1 VPKIITLAFAVVLT
15 AAAVSLWFRSSV
27 SETAASGWPNQAS
40 NIALFNLHH
49 KADTKTIRDT
59 KIIDRAYMFTEL
71 R

>member
-1 VPKIITLAFAVVLT
+1 VPKIIILAFAVILT
-15 AAAVSLWFRSSV
+15 AAAVTFWFRSSV
-27 SETAASGWPNQAS
+27 SEIAAGEWPSQAS

-59 KIIDRAYMFTEL
+59 KIIDQTYVFTEL